1 MLGILILQKN
11 IQKKFKKIDKQIVK
25 QLNYDKIE
33 FPVQEKDFN
42 KIEMMNNVCIN
53 VFDNMI
59 KMIIILI
66 TCTSKILT
74 DLCFTKQKIKIKS
87 GFVEVIYSVLVVKV
101 C

>member
-1 MLGILILQKN
+1 M
-11 IQKKFKKIDKQIVK
+11 
-25 QLNYDKIE
+25 
-33 FPVQEKDFN
+33 QEKDFN

-66 TCTSKILT
+66 TCTSKIFT

-87 GFVEVIYSVLVVKV
+87 GFAEVVYSVLVVKV

>member
-11 IQKKFKKIDKQIVK
+11 IQKKLKKIDKQIVK

-87 GFVEVIYSVLVVKV
+87 GFVEVVYSVLVVKV